1 MAEISELLN
10 DLSKQFSIKINE
22 INELYEKKL
31 EEQKMNISY
40 NLDSGYTKDY
50 GIFNLDVDNKEK
62 YEPNRQMMYYI
73 NNYLKQI
80 DNSRY
85 VIHYIGFIIDN
96 YGDYCI
102 NINNAKFIGNE
113 LYYDNRKKLDI
124 SKYIKFKSKYMLPD
138 ILIKYIK
145 NICIYPMNS
154 ESIQLI
160 LNSIQ
165 LVSED
170 YYKRFKQNNNY
181 NEINELNKQ
190 YILQIEQ
197 LTEENTKI
205 KLELQKQNETKL
217 KSASSYDDIL
227 FQQIK
232 DLQNQLEICKKEKE
246 EINKK
251 FNDMKLLLG
260 IN

>member
-22 INELYEKKL
+22 IYEKKL
-31 EEQKMNISY
+31 EEHKMNISY
-40 NLDSGYTKDY
+40 NLDRGYTKYY
-50 GIFNLDVDNKEK
+50 GKLDLSKLTTNYICELNNFLKKNDNTRYIIHYCQCKSDDNKK
-62 YEPNRQMMYYI
+62 TY
-73 NNYLKQI
+73 
-80 DNSRY
+80 
-85 VIHYIGFIIDN
+85 GCIIDN
-96 YGDYCI
+96 YGAFVKLEITNYEYQH
-102 NINNAKFIGNE
+102 NFIE
-113 LYYDNRKKLDI
+113 SMIQSFKL
-124 SKYIKFKSKYMLPD
+124 SYEKTKYILPN
-138 ILIKYIK
+138 ILIDFIK
-145 NICIYPMNS
+145 SQNNFEITNLMNK
-154 ESIQLI
+154 
-160 LNSIQ
+160 IQ

-170 YYKRFKQNNNY
+170 YYKRFTQNNTY
-181 NEINELNKQ
+181 NEINEHNKQ

-197 LTEENTKI
+197 LTEENNKI

-217 KSASSYDDIL
+217 PPSSSYDDIL

-260 IN
+260 N